1 MLKEK
6 IHSPTLCLDPYTL
19 DFIERVAS
27 FYNISRSE
35 VVSWAINASIKD
47 YDKAYKK
54 SIKRLYKRRRANE
67 KAHKIQVK
75 DRRSRTTKTASKE
88 SGTIDQQLFDFA
100 T

>member
-54 SIKRLYKRRRANE
+54 SIKRLYKRRRASNE
-67 KAHKIQVK
+67 KAHKI
-75 DRRSRTTKTASKE
+75 
-88 SGTIDQQLFDFA
+88 
-100 T
+100 